1 VKDVGGGY
9 HEFTTNI
16 KVHKNA
22 YAVATFGERVTPHV
36 EFDSPTSTNA
46 AALRRAVGGAAGWCA
61 PNF

>member
-1 VKDVGGGY
+1 VTDVGGGF
-9 HEFTTNI
+9 HEFTTTI
-16 KVHKNA
+16 KVPKNV
-22 YAVATFGERVTPHV
+22 YAVAKFGERVTPVV